1 MSIPPAAPR
10 SPLLRPA
17 VLGSADGLTIVL
29 GLIVGLAVSRQPS
42 SAVWHAAL
50 AGGLAELVGMTAG
63 MWLSE
68 GDSGFRVALT
78 CGVASLGA
86 CVLPAVPYAAGG
98 GFAALLAALVLVAA
112 AAGAI
117 SWLRPER
124 GILAAVQT
132 YGVLVVAAVLT
143 GAVAL
148 I

>member
-1 MSIPPAAPR
+1 MSN
-10 SPLLRPA
+10 LTRPA

-29 GLIVGLAVSRQPS
+29 GLIVGLAVAKQPS

-68 GDSGFRVALT
+68 ADSGFRVALM
-78 CGVASLGA
+78 CGVASLAA
-86 CVLPAVPYAAGG
+86 CVLPAVPYAFGG
-98 GFAALLAALVLVAA
+98 GFPALLLALVLVAVA
-112 AAGAI
+112 AAAI

-124 GILAAVQT
+124 GVLAAVQT
-132 YGVLVVAAVLT
+132 YGVLLVAAVLT